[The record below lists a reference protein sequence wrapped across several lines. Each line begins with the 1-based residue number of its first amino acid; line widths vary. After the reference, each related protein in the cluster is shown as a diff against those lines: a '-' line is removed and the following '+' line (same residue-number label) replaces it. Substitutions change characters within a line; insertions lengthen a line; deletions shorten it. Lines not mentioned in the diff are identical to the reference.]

1 MCTRSFVFIPIT
13 ITLCVGLPACQTTIT
28 PPPGMTDLPPI
39 SMEKADVNG
48 DGALDQDE
56 FKRRLEVLF
65 DMRDVDGND
74 ILVPSELPG
83 VNINAYKHADQNK
96 SGDLTKKEYLYLR
109 TLDFNRLD
117 VNQDGVLVP
126 HEILRW

>member
-1 MCTRSFVFIPIT
+1 MCTRSFIFIPII
-13 ITLCVGLPACQTTIT
+13 ITLCVGLLACQTRIT
-28 PPPGMTDLPPI
+28 PPPDMTDLPPI
-39 SMEKADVNG
+39 SVEKADLNE

-109 TLDFNRLD
+109 ALDFNRLD